1 MEENIVDSLGK
12 KIGQLRLAL
21 EMHDTARGGDGS
33 GVVRTRE
40 TQTMERIIPNLLHIV
55 PNMIWDLIAAWM
67 TGDSYFAY
75 KTYQHMSTVGGMN
88 YIPKLDGKPITVSPS
103 DWQISGV
110 GRTRFHGVLQHS
122 IFLGALVGDD
132 RLGK

>member
-55 PNMIWDLIAAWM
+55 PNMIWDLIGAWM

-75 KTYQHMSTVGGMN
+75 KKDLSAHVYGRRHELYTQARWQTHHSKSIGLANLRGRAYS
-88 YIPKLDGKPITVSPS
+88 VSRGFAALH
-103 DWQISGV
+103 IS
-110 GRTRFHGVLQHS
+110 RSPR
-122 IFLGALVGDD
+122 
-132 RLGK
+132 RR